1 MLVLKEIEEDY
12 SLVIP
17 EEDEEVKLN
26 RVGWGGFLD
35 VKECGERWGVGGKC
49 LFLLRLA

>member
-1 MLVLKEIEEDY
+1 MKEIENY

-17 EEDEEVKLN
+17 EGGKEVKLN
-26 RVGWGGFLD
+26 RVGWGESLD